1 MNPLS
6 EVLHDGNE
14 ELVADILSALENDHE
29 LSDNFIK
36 TYHIDLWYL
45 QRFLRTVNFECTE
58 NPVSDLTPADLK
70 RAQDDTETAKRLH
83 LVLPGIPGFE
93 K

>member
-1 MNPLS
+1 MYPLRA
-6 EVLHDGNE
+6 VLHSGNVQ
-14 ELVADILSALENDHE
+14 LVAGILSALENNPE

-36 TYHIDLWYL
+36 TYHTDLWYL
-45 QRFLRTVNFECTE
+45 RRFLRTVKFECIE
-58 NPVSDLTPADLK
+58 NPVSDLTTDALK